1 MGKRGLSAEN
11 MVYKGKES
19 EMIKTNGDWGIHM
32 REVMGWIKRAG
43 ERIPSMDPNKNHRA
57 SSRSKEQAPP
67 NDDA

>member
-32 REVMGWIKRAG
+32 REELWVG
-43 ERIPSMDPNKNHRA
+43 
-57 SSRSKEQAPP
+57 
-67 NDDA
+67 